1 MTVAMASAGTRVL
14 GGRYALHEVLGTG
27 GMATVWRATDEVLGR
42 DVAVKVLNSEFEAD
56 ASFVARFRREA
67 RNVAALR
74 NSRIVTV
81 FDWGIDDSTPFL
93 VMELLVGQTLRQ
105 ALDES
110 LTLPVSD
117 AVRIAAAVSEALQAA
132 HAAGL
137 VHRDIKPANIVL
149 VGSEVKVLDFGI
161 ARSRFPGATKTHA
174 VLGTAAY
181 LSPEQAS
188 GKPVGPQ
195 ADLYSLGCVLFE
207 MLTGGPPFTADSEVG
222 VAYRQVHD
230 EPEAASALR
239 PGLPAKLDEVVA
251 RLLAKD
257 PAERPPGAAA
267 ARAALLPVLASDPT
281 AVLPFTEAG
290 ARPGQATK
298 RADGPRRLA
307 ELRRS
312 ESVLAMSLIAALAA
326 LVVVLVTAGPV
337 RSGVPRVASPHIGAH
352 QAHPSIPAS
361 GPAPKTPVAR
371 FTGLS
376 VTAIAAGALVSQL
389 RAAVADGQV
398 SRQAGQSL
406 LNQLQQVL
414 YQNSGDAQ
422 QMEQQYAQLYE
433 SYDQYRSHGQIS
445 GPAAGA
451 LQRAI
456 RALGTALGTG

>member
-1 MTVAMASAGTRVL
+1 M
-14 GGRYALHEVLGTG
+14 HEVLGTG
-27 GMATVWRATDEVLGR
+27 GMATVWRATDDVLGR

-81 FDWGIDDSTPFL
+81 FDWGVDDSTPFL

-110 LTLPVSD
+110 VTLPVSD
-117 AVRIAAAVSEALQAA
+117 AVRIAAAVCEALEAA
-132 HAAGL
+132 HTAGL
-137 VHRDIKPANIVL
+137 VHRDVKPANIVL
-149 VGSEVKVLDFGI
+149 VGREVKVLDFGI

-188 GKPVGPQ
+188 GKPVGSQ

-230 EPEAASALR
+230 EPEVASALR
-239 PGLPAKLDEVVA
+239 PGLPAKLDEVVTQ
-251 RLLAKD
+251 LLAKD

-267 ARAALLPVLASDPT
+267 ARAALLSVLAADPT
-281 AVLPFTEAG
+281 AVLPLTEPR
-290 ARPGQATK
+290 ARPGPASK
-298 RADGPRRLA
+298 PAGRPLRRSGPLRLSD
-307 ELRRS
+307 LRRS
-312 ESVLAMSLIAALAA
+312 EAVLAMSLIAALAA
-326 LVVVLVTAGPV
+326 LVVVLVTAAPV
-337 RSGVPRVASPHIGAH
+337 RGVPRPVSHHIAAH
-352 QAHPSIPAS
+352 QDHPSTPAS

-371 FTGLS
+371 FTGLPA
-376 VTAIAAGALVSQL
+376 TATAAGALVSQL
-389 RAAVADGQV
+389 QAGLTDGQV
-398 SRQAGQSL
+398 SQQAGQSL
-406 LNQLQQVL
+406 FNQLQQVL
-414 YQNSGDAQ
+414 FQTSGNAEQ
-422 QMEQQYAQLYE
+422 REQQYAQLYE
-433 SYDQYRSHGQIS
+433 SYDQYRSQGQIS
-445 GPAAGA
+445 NPAAVA
-451 LQRAI
+451 LQRDL